1 MAKGKMTLRQ
11 ALEKMLLLANNKL
24 ELAKTKN
31 KEWDINHYEND
42 VQIIE
47 KQLADL

>member
-1 MAKGKMTLRQ
+1 MTLKQ

-24 ELAKTKN
+24 ELAKAKN
-31 KEWDINHYEND
+31 KEWDINHYKND

-47 KQLADL
+47 SQLSNL